1 VRNRLNGAFPDLG
14 NNADEFEP
22 RGSAK
27 GRRADEQLPIVLIG
41 EQTFIRECLVRW
53 LEGARPDFRV
63 TPTETAGRV
72 ARDPRILRSA
82 HLIIFS
88 TGGDDP
94 RSSKILDDIDQ
105 LTRNPAQTPVVILSD
120 HDELDAVAQ
129 VMQHGVRGY
138 IPTSFDGTEVIGA
151 LRFVESGGTF
161 IPAQSVIQSLPRTA
175 NSELSE
181 RKRRGAGNSAEPNV
195 ERARLESLTPR
206 ENEVLA
212 RLRQGTPNKLIAY
225 DLNIAESTVKVLVRR
240 ILRKLNAQNRTEVA
254 YLTNEANASVHQLEH
269 AQIKANRQ
277 RSA

>member
-1 VRNRLNGAFPDLG
+1 LDNNVDGFERKGSVR
-14 NNADEFEP
+14 
-22 RGSAK
+22 
-27 GRRADEQLPIVLIG
+27 RRSTDEQLPIVLIG
-41 EQTFIRECLVRW
+41 RRAFTRECLVGW
-53 LEGARPDFRV
+53 LEGARPDLRV
-63 TPTETAGRV
+63 TPTETAGTA
-72 ARDPRILRSA
+72 ARDPRTLRSA

-88 TGGDDP
+88 TGADDP
-94 RSSKILDDIDQ
+94 RSSKVLDEIDQ

-120 HDELDAVAQ
+120 FDELDAVAQ

-138 IPTSFDGTEVIGA
+138 IPTSLDGTEVMGA
-151 LRFVESGGTF
+151 LRFVEAGGTF
-161 IPAQSVIQSLPRTA
+161 VPAQSVIQSLRRTA
-175 NSELSE
+175 NGELSA
-181 RKRRGAGNSAEPNV
+181 RKRGGAGNSAERDV

-254 YLTNEANASVHQLEH
+254 YLTNEGNASVHQLER
-269 AQIKANRQ
+269 AQIRASRQ